1 MQKELT
7 LRWSNS
13 FSSWDGEPEFVQA
26 LGMMT
31 AGKLNPAPI
40 ITHNYSLDAINE
52 AFAAADDKRN
62 SEAIRVMVN
71 P

>member
-1 MQKELT
+1 
-7 LRWSNS
+7 
-13 FSSWDGEPEFVQA
+13 
-26 LGMMT
+26 MMT